1 MINNLKPQACT
12 VFGIRGA
19 KVLPFLEMAKQNMIY
34 FYPACKD
41 FNLIKSGW
49 LAILGGKGVKKAFS
63 ANYKRTLGGMLVKK
77 CIFRQLYRLFLLS
90 LPLV

>member
-1 MINNLKPQACT
+1 MNNKSKPSAFPA
-12 VFGIRGA
+12 FGIRGA
-19 KVLPFLEMAKQNMIY
+19 KVLPFLEMAKQNVIY

-49 LAILGGKGVKKAFS
+49 LAILGGKRVKKAFS
-63 ANYKRTLGGMLVKK
+63 ANYKRILGGMWVKK